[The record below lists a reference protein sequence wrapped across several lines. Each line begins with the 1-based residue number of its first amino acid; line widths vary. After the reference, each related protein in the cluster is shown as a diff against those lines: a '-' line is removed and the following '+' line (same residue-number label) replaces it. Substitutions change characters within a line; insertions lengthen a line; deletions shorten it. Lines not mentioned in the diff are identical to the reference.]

1 MKVCHVTSSHSRYDG
16 RIFQKECVSLSKKYD
31 VTLLCSDL
39 LNDEINHNVKIK
51 SIGVD
56 NKSRINRF
64 FIIPG
69 KISKEAIKID
79 ADVYHIHD
87 PELISL
93 VGLLKKK
100 GKKVVFDSHEDNVN
114 RIDDRKWIPKTLK
127 PIVKKMYQYKEIR
140 NLRKADA
147 VITVA
152 DYIFD
157 RLSNINKNTYVI
169 TNFPILED
177 YEKQKRS
184 KEKIICFAGGVE
196 EKYMHHNI
204 ISALYDL
211 DILYYIAGPYN
222 QNYLNKLSKLDQFN
236 KVKMLGKV
244 SKDECNKLYLKSF
257 AGLVLI
263 DYVPNINY
271 KKGSMG
277 ITKIFEYMQYG
288 LPVIAT
294 DLDVWKDIVPGKCGI
309 CVNPNNIDE
318 IHDAIKY
325 LIDNP
330 VEANKMGLNG
340 MKLVKQKY
348 NWNTQEII
356 LFNVYKKLEK

>member
-114 RIDDRKWIPKTLK
+114 RIDDRTWIPKMIK
-127 PIVKKMYQYKEIR
+127 PIFKKMYSYKER
-140 NLRKADA
+140 KNLMKADA

-152 DYIFD
+152 QL
-157 RLSNINKNTYVI
+157 RL
-169 TNFPILED
+169 
-177 YEKQKRS
+177 
-184 KEKIICFAGGVE
+184 
-196 EKYMHHNI
+196 H
-204 ISALYDL
+204 
-211 DILYYIAGPYN
+211 
-222 QNYLNKLSKLDQFN
+222 
-236 KVKMLGKV
+236 
-244 SKDECNKLYLKSF
+244 
-257 AGLVLI
+257 
-263 DYVPNINY
+263 
-271 KKGSMG
+271 
-277 ITKIFEYMQYG
+277 
-288 LPVIAT
+288 
-294 DLDVWKDIVPGKCGI
+294 
-309 CVNPNNIDE
+309 
-318 IHDAIKY
+318 
-325 LIDNP
+325 
-330 VEANKMGLNG
+330 
-340 MKLVKQKY
+340 
-348 NWNTQEII
+348 
-356 LFNVYKKLEK
+356 